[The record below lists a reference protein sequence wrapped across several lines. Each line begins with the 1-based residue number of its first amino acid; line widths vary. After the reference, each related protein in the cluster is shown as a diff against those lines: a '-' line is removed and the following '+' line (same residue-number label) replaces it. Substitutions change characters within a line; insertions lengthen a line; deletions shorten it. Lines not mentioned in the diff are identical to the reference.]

1 MRKKLLLLISI
12 ISLSINAQEK
22 PNDFSKNFT
31 GELKTW
37 KETFSNLNL
46 KEFEEV
52 EKTNLKELYSEDKT
66 ISELGNEYKKIGTY
80 SPNKSK
86 LINIYSYL
94 NLEKKGETYIANNDV
109 DQNIELYLVNENK
122 KITLFSGGSSS
133 GIDEVLWVSEN
144 KLLLVGTTFQ
154 ETQKPL
160 ILIVDFN
167 SKTISRFENT
177 NNNCKQK
184 KKYKSV
190 KLNKLKIKGI

>member
-1 MRKKLLLLISI
+1 MNKKLLLLISI

-22 PNDFSKNFT
+22 PNDFSKNFS

-52 EKTNLKELYSEDKT
+52 EKTNLKELYSEDKS

-94 NLEKKGETYIANNDV
+94 NLEKKGETYIANNDI
-109 DQNIELYLVNENK
+109 DQNIELYFVNENK
-122 KITLFSGGSSS
+122 KTTLFSGGSSS
-133 GIDEVLWVSEN
+133 GIDEVFWVSEN
-144 KLLLVGTTFQ
+144 KLLLVGTTFE
-154 ETQKPL
+154 ETQKPM

-167 SKTISRFENT
+167 SKTITRFHNT

-184 KKYKSV
+184 KKFKSV
-190 KLNKLKIKGI
+190 KLSKLKIKGI

>member
-1 MRKKLLLLISI
+1 MKKNLLLLISI
-12 ISLSINAQEK
+12 ISLSINAQEN
-22 PNDFSKNFT
+22 PTDFSKNFNS
-31 GELKTW
+31 ELKIW

-52 EKTNLKELYSEDKT
+52 EKTNFKDLYSQEELFT
-66 ISELGNEYKKIGTY
+66 ELGNEYKIIGTY

-94 NLEKKGETYIANNDV
+94 NLEKKGETYEANNDI
-109 DQNIELYLVNENK
+109 DQNIELYLVNELK

-133 GIDEVLWVSEN
+133 GIDEVFWVSEN

-154 ETQKPL
+154 ETQKPM
-160 ILIVDFN
+160 IIIVDFN
-167 SKTISRFENT
+167 SKTVTRFDNT

-184 KKYKSV
+184 KKYKSI

>member
-1 MRKKLLLLISI
+1 MKKKFLLLISI

-22 PNDFSKNFT
+22 PTDFLKNFS

-52 EKTNLKELYSEDKT
+52 EKTNLKELYSEDKS
-66 ISELGNEYKKIGTY
+66 ISELENEYKKIGTY

-86 LINIYSYL
+86 LVNIYSYL

-122 KITLFSGGSSS
+122 KIILFSGGSSS
-133 GIDEVLWVSEN
+133 GIDEVFWVSEN
-144 KLLLVGTTFQ
+144 KMLLVGTTFQ

-160 ILIVDFN
+160 IIIVDFN
-167 SKTISRFENT
+167 AKTISRFENT
-177 NNNCKQK
+177 NIKCKQK
-184 KKYKSV
+184 KKYKSI

>member
-1 MRKKLLLLISI
+1 MKKKLLLLISV
-12 ISLSINAQEK
+12 ISLSINAQEN
-22 PNDFSKNFT
+22 PTDYSKNFNS
-31 GELKTW
+31 ELKTW
-37 KETFSNLNL
+37 KETFTNLNL

-52 EKTNLKELYSEDKT
+52 EKTNFKDLYSEDKSIT
-66 ISELGNEYKKIGTY
+66 KLGNEYKKIGTY

-94 NLEKKGETYIANNDV
+94 NLEKKGETYIANYDV

-133 GIDEVLWVSEN
+133 GIDEVFWVSEN
-144 KLLLVGTTFQ
+144 KLLLVGTTFE
-154 ETQKPL
+154 ETQKPM

-167 SKTISRFENT
+167 SKTITRFHNT

-184 KKYKSV
+184 KKFKSE

>member
-1 MRKKLLLLISI
+1 MKKKLLLLISI

-22 PNDFSKNFT
+22 PNDFSKNFS

-52 EKTNLKELYSEDKT
+52 EKTNLKELYSEDKS

-94 NLEKKGETYIANNDV
+94 NLEKKGETYIANNDI
-109 DQNIELYLVNENK
+109 DQNIELYFVNENK
-122 KITLFSGGSSS
+122 KTTLFSGGSSS
-133 GIDEVLWVSEN
+133 GIDEVFWVSEN
-144 KLLLVGTTFQ
+144 KLLLVGTTFE
-154 ETQKPL
+154 ETQKPM

-167 SKTISRFENT
+167 SKTITRFHNT

-184 KKYKSV
+184 KKFKSV
-190 KLNKLKIKGI
+190 KLSKLKIKGI

>member
-1 MRKKLLLLISI
+1 MKKKLLLLISI

-22 PNDFSKNFT
+22 PTDFSKNFN
-31 GELKTW
+31 GELKIW
-37 KETFSNLNL
+37 KESFSNLNL
-46 KEFEEV
+46 KDFEEV
-52 EKTNLKELYSEDKT
+52 EKTNFKDLYSENKS

-94 NLEKKGETYIANNDV
+94 NLEKKGETYIANNDI

-133 GIDEVLWVSEN
+133 GIDEVFWVSEN
-144 KLLLVGTTFQ
+144 KLLLVGTTFE
-154 ETQKPL
+154 ETQKPM

-167 SKTISRFENT
+167 SKTITRFHNT

-184 KKYKSV
+184 KKFKSV

>member
-1 MRKKLLLLISI
+1 MKKKLLLLISI

-22 PNDFSKNFT
+22 PNDFSKNFSE
-31 GELKTW
+31 ELKTW
-37 KETFSNLNL
+37 KETFTNLNL

-52 EKTNLKELYSEDKT
+52 EKTNLKELYTENKT

-122 KITLFSGGSSS
+122 KITLFSCGSSS
-133 GIDEVLWVSEN
+133 GIDEVFWVSEN

-167 SKTISRFENT
+167 AKTISRFENT
-177 NNNCKQK
+177 NINCKQK
-184 KKYKSV
+184 KKYKSI

>member
-1 MRKKLLLLISI
+1 MKKKLLLLISI
-12 ISLSINAQEK
+12 ISLSINAQEN
-22 PNDFSKNFT
+22 PADFSKNFT

-46 KEFEEV
+46 KDFEEV
-52 EKTNLKELYSEDKT
+52 EKTNFKDLYVENKS

-94 NLEKKGETYIANNDV
+94 NLEKKGETYIANNDI
-109 DQNIELYLVNENK
+109 DQNIELYLINENK

-133 GIDEVLWVSEN
+133 GIDEVFWVSEN
-144 KLLLVGTTFQ
+144 KLLLVGTTF
-154 ETQKPL
+154 EEKQKPM

-167 SKTISRFENT
+167 SKTITRFHNT

-184 KKYKSV
+184 KKFKSV

>member
-1 MRKKLLLLISI
+1 MKKKLLLLISI

-22 PNDFSKNFT
+22 PNDFSKNFN

-46 KEFEEV
+46 QEFEEV
-52 EKTNLKELYSEDKT
+52 EKTDLKELYSEDKS
-66 ISELGNEYKKIGTY
+66 ISELGNEYKNIGTY

-94 NLEKKGETYIANNDV
+94 NLEKKGETYIANNDI
-109 DQNIELYLVNENK
+109 DQNIELYLINENK

-144 KLLLVGTTFQ
+144 KLLLVGTTFE
-154 ETQKPL
+154 ETQKPM

-167 SKTISRFENT
+167 SKTITRFHNT

-184 KKYKSV
+184 KKFKSV

>member
-1 MRKKLLLLISI
+1 MKKKLLLLISI
-12 ISLSINAQEK
+12 ISLSINAQEN
-22 PNDFSKNFT
+22 PADYLNNFNS
-31 GELKTW
+31 ELKIW

-52 EKTNLKELYSEDKT
+52 EKTNFKDLYSQEELFT
-66 ISELGNEYKKIGTY
+66 ELGNEYKIIGTY

-94 NLEKKGETYIANNDV
+94 NLEKKGETYEANNDI
-109 DQNIELYLVNENK
+109 DQNIELYLVNDSK

-133 GIDEVLWVSEN
+133 GIDEVFWVSEN

-154 ETQKPL
+154 ETQKPM
-160 ILIVDFN
+160 IIIVDFN
-167 SKTISRFENT
+167 SKTVTRFDNT

-184 KKYKSV
+184 KKYKSI

>member
-1 MRKKLLLLISI
+1 MKKKLLLLISI
-12 ISLSINAQEK
+12 VSLSINAQEN
-22 PNDFSKNFT
+22 PTDYSKNFN

-46 KEFEEV
+46 KDFEEV
-52 EKTNLKELYSEDKT
+52 EKTNFKDLYSEDKS
-66 ISELGNEYKKIGTY
+66 ISELGSEYKKIGSY

-109 DQNIELYLVNENK
+109 DQNIELYLVKENK

-133 GIDEVLWVSEN
+133 GIDEVFWVSEN

-154 ETQKPL
+154 ETQKPM

-167 SKTISRFENT
+167 SKTISRFDNT
-177 NNNCKQK
+177 NANCKQK
-184 KKYKSV
+184 KRYKST
-190 KLNKLKIKGI
+190 KLNKLKIKGL

>member
-1 MRKKLLLLISI
+1 MKKKLLLLISI
-12 ISLSINAQEK
+12 ISLSISAQEK
-22 PNDFSKNFT
+22 PNDFSKNFS

-52 EKTNLKELYSEDKT
+52 EKTNLKELYSENKS

-94 NLEKKGETYIANNDV
+94 NLQKKGETYIANNDI
-109 DQNIELYLVNENK
+109 DQNIELYFVNENK
-122 KITLFSGGSSS
+122 KTTLFSGGSSS
-133 GIDEVLWVSEN
+133 GIDEVFWVSEN
-144 KLLLVGTTFQ
+144 QLLLVGTTFQ

-167 SKTISRFENT
+167 AKTISRFENT
-177 NNNCKQK
+177 NINCKQK
-184 KKYKSV
+184 KKYKSI